1 MLTTLFISL
10 SLSLASAGPGCPV
23 GDIKAC
29 QTYLKAEHAKKD
41 DVAFAEKYAQVC
53 AENKTFSCVKLTVRD
68 DVNAVMKEQVKM
80 RGPKAA
86 LFNITPGD
94 ETYIYILSP
103 K

>member
-1 MLTTLFISL
+1 MLITLFISL
-10 SLSLASAGPGCPV
+10 AFAGSSCPV
-23 GDIKAC
+23 GNIKAC
-29 QTYLKAEHAKKD
+29 QSYLRTEQAKKD
-41 DVAFAEKYAQVC
+41 DVAFAEKYNQVC

-68 DVNAVMKEQVKM
+68 DVNEVMKEQVKN

-86 LFNITPGD
+86 LFAVTPGD